1 MMPKR
6 VVAIIDDDPSMRVS
20 LARLLRVKGF
30 ACEACSSAE
39 EFLNHFSTSYAKCV
53 IIDINLGDGL
63 SGIELCKR
71 LRAAGRHLNIILM
84 TGVSTQQNEKKAVDA
99 GCDTFLA
106 KPFSRHALFDA
117 IEKLA
122 G

>member
-1 MMPKR
+1 MPKR

-39 EFLNHFSTSYAKCV
+39 EFLNYFLTSHAKCV

-63 SGIELCKR
+63 SGIEC
-71 LRAAGRHLNIILM
+71 ASA
-84 TGVSTQQNEKKAVDA
+84 
-99 GCDTFLA
+99 
-106 KPFSRHALFDA
+106 
-117 IEKLA
+117 
-122 G
+122 